1 MTWFPFFFVLLHNS
15 QSSLSFS
22 LQTHRLN
29 FTNIYRSHY
38 LSGAFIPH
46 FLLCHITHLLIYFDF
61 DLCLWLVMPLWLFT
75 FVWSDDLEILNF
87 ELGFL
92 FLISIMVFY
101 EFLYLPF
108 FCFLF
113 CVILWK
119 KMQTLIVIFIYRIS
133 VFLALM
139 YKNVGLFPV
148 LIYLTLFG
156 VFFNIVIGFFV
167 FW

>member
-1 MTWFPFFFVLLHNS
+1 MINLIPLLCRIAS
-15 QSSLSFS
+15 EFSEFSISFS
-22 LQTHRLN
+22 AN
-29 FTNIYRSHY
+29 SPPEFTSIYRSHY

-46 FLLCHITHLLIYFDF
+46 FLLCHITHLVIYF

-108 FCFLF
+108 FCFWF

-119 KMQTLIVIFIYRIS
+119 KRQTLIVIFISRIS

-148 LIYLTLFG
+148 VIYLTLFV
-156 VFFNIVIGFFV
+156 VFFKIVIGFFV